1 MAFLSNDIN
10 DYLEVLDNH
19 DYGINML
26 LTDSPCDT
34 NDGEII
40 IEQSM
45 MERVKYDNI
54 KHNKDIIFQIIDMYS
69 YHTDDETKKF
79 NIMLFGKTKEDLSVC
94 VNVEGFQPYFY
105 IEIETNW
112 KTFTCDRIINDVK
125 KKVRRDAKDSLIN
138 YEIINAHKFY
148 GFTNNEKFKF
158 LKLIF
163 NNYDGMRTYA
173 KAFTMNHSMPY
184 ISRQR
189 KVNFKLF
196 ESNINP
202 IIRFLHI
209 KNIDPIGWCSINK
222 DKFKEFAEGQ
232 QQGNTKININCNWK
246 DIHRYECSDIHKFTI
261 LSFDIECI
269 SEDGKFPNN
278 RDGDNIIQIGMTY
291 SYLGDPEC
299 YKQIIL
305 CLKNTS
311 PVENAIVKCYNT
323 EEELMLAFTNEI
335 HIHDPDIITGYN
347 IFGFDIDYMKN
358 RAKKLGVYTQ
368 FSRLSRIKGFVCN
381 YIDQKLE
388 SGAMGVNNLKY
399 YNTPGRV
406 CVDLMK
412 YIQREYKLNGYSLD
426 NVAANFI
433 RDKIELA
440 EYMLIDNKQ
449 YTKLKVKSTAGI
461 RKQDYITVFY
471 NDGSTDT
478 KIGYKHKIY
487 DLGEK
492 YIIIPGQMDISQYLQ
507 NKWKIFW
514 CQAKDDVGPHE
525 IFKLYRKGTD
535 EKSIIAKYCIKD
547 CNLCNRLMAKLQVL
561 PNSIGMGNVCCV
573 PLSYLFLKGQGI
585 KIFSLVSKQCR
596 EENHI
601 IPTMV
606 KKFKPLLDKNGMPVQ
621 TDEQKTE
628 NKFQQFAKFLVTRN
642 NNNNDDSSDEDEG
655 KYEGATVYDPV
666 KGVHYDPVI
675 VGDYS
680 SLYPSSMIM
689 KNVSH
694 NSIVLDEKYDNL
706 EGYKYHE
713 QTYNKSDGTT
723 KTCKFAEPI
732 GDDPLITKAIIP
744 RILMK
749 LLSTRKKCNTL
760 KESEK
765 DPFKKAVWDG
775 LQLAYKITANSL
787 YGQCGS
793 SVSAISM
800 KDLAACTTSI
810 GRDMLDLAKYF
821 VENIMLDIIHLIK
834 EAYETNNDDK
844 YLKYMRKYYVNVS
857 SKKLNDKEEYYMRI
871 KKEIFDLIGEYDI
884 DPKCIY
890 GDTDSVFFKLNM
902 ADKNK
907 NPVNDHNAMAISIKM
922 GIIVT
927 GILNNTLDY
936 PQGLAYEKVYWPFII
951 ISKKRYVG
959 NLYSTDPNEFYQ
971 KSMGLVM
978 KRRDNADVVKDI
990 VGGIIDQML
999 NKRSKIGAINFTRE
1013 KLLAIITGKYDIE
1026 KFIISKTLK
1035 DKEMYKNWISQVHVV
1050 LADRMTQRDPG
1061 NKPQSNDRIPFIY
1074 IETDK
1079 KVKLQGERVEHPQFI
1094 KDNKLKIDYSFYITN
1109 QIMKPAIQFL
1119 ELIAKNPEKI
1129 FNNFLIREENRRSG
1143 IEPIMKYF
1151 KNCKGDE
1158 NECDINITVGGK
1170 IIELEYVEKKR
1181 RKRLV

>member
-1 MAFLSNDIN
+1 MAFLSNDII
-10 DYLEVLDNH
+10 DYLEVLDNPK
-19 DYGINML
+19 YGINML
-26 LTDSPCDT
+26 HTVRDT
-34 NDGEII
+34 NE
-40 IEQSM
+40 
-45 MERVKYDNI
+45 KYD
-54 KHNKDIIFQIIDMYS
+54 KYNKDIIFQIIDMYS

-94 VNVEGFQPYFY
+94 VNIEGYQPYFY
-105 IEIETNW
+105 IEIEPNW

-125 KKVRRDAKDSLIN
+125 RKVRRDAKDSLIN
-138 YEIINAHKFY
+138 YEIISAHKFY

-163 NNYDGMRTYA
+163 NNYDGMRSYA
-173 KAFTMNHSMPY
+173 KSFTMNHSMPY

-202 IIRFLHI
+202 IIRFLHV
-209 KNIDPIGWCSINK
+209 KNIDPIGWCSISK
-222 DKFKEFAEGQ
+222 DKFKDFADGQ

-246 DIHRYECSDIHKFTI
+246 DINRYECTDIHKFTI

-440 EYMLIDNKQ
+440 ENISIDKKQ

-492 YIIIPGQMDISQYLQ
+492 YIIIPGQIDISQYLQ

-525 IFKLYRKGTD
+525 IFKLYRKGSD

-606 KKFKPLLDKNGMPVQ
+606 KKFKPLLDKNGMPIQ
-621 TDEQKTE
+621 TEEQINK
-628 NKFQQFAKFLVTRN
+628 NKFQQFARFLVTRN
-642 NNNNDDSSDEDEG
+642 NNNNNDSDSDDDEG

-732 GDDPLITKAIIP
+732 GDDPLVTKAIIP

-749 LLSTRKKCNTL
+749 LLSTRKKCNAL

-821 VENIMLDIIHLIK
+821 VENIMLDIINLIK
-834 EAYETNNDDK
+834 ETYETNNDNK

-871 KKEIFDLIGEYDI
+871 KKEIYDLIGEYDI

-902 ADKNK
+902 TDKNK
-907 NPVNDHNAMAISIKM
+907 NPVNDHKALAISIKI

-978 KRRDNADVVKDI
+978 KRRDNADVVKDV

-1151 KNCKGDE
+1151 KNCKGNE
-1158 NECDINITVGGK
+1158 NDCDINITVGGK
-1170 IIELEYVEKKR
+1170 ILELKYVEKKR